1 MTAPT
6 IPLRRPGRLAA
17 TLPKV
22 TLAGVSSWGGAA
34 ATVVGAVV
42 LLGWWLNADTLK
54 SLWPGLLTMKANTAV
69 CFLLMGTGVVALARP
84 ASAGHHRL
92 LGTALVATAA
102 GLAAATL
109 SQYLTGRDLGIDQ
122 LLFREPAGQIGTVVA
137 GRMAPLTGVCFLL
150 LAVAALVRN
159 RAPRLILFL
168 SGAALALA
176 ALNWFDFVFDA
187 QAPTFLAGY
196 TQMALNTALTIG
208 VLGIATIGLLGAADP
223 FRSLTGPSS
232 TGVLFRRL
240 LVISVAAPIL
250 MAVLRLQG
258 QRLGWYDTGYGISLM
273 LVGIIGLGT
282 VAVLKLAGAARA
294 EETKRQA
301 AELERDRFFELSL
314 DLLVVF
320 HADGRFQKVNQ
331 SWERLMGYPDGALI
345 GRSLFDLLHP
355 DDHERTIAAA
365 QRPFVEGEEVTGFEN
380 RYRHADGTYR
390 WLEWMSR
397 MSPDLT
403 VAYAVARDVSD
414 RRRSDDRRRR
424 REQGLEARNTT
435 LTERA
440 IRDPLTGLHN
450 RRFFDEA
457 VPRLE
462 RSWRRTHTAAEPT
475 PVSVILF
482 DLDHFG
488 KINKQH
494 GHQVGDAV
502 LRAFGQMLRERFRGN
517 DLVARYG
524 GEEFVA
530 ILIGATSADAVRIA
544 EGIRVDVEAA
554 SISAGTERP
563 LQVTVSAGC
572 AQVGDDWSTATAL
585 TLADL
590 WLSQAKRAGRNQVI
604 GLSSDPGTS
613 R

>member
-6 IPLRRPGRLAA
+6 IPWRRPRMPAAA
-17 TLPKV
+17 TLPMPK
-22 TLAGVSSWGGAA
+22 LAGVSSWGGAA
-34 ATVVGAVV
+34 ATVVGAIV
-42 LLGWWLNADTLK
+42 LLGWLLDVDTLK

-84 ASAGHHRL
+84 AIVGPHRL
-92 LGTALVATAA
+92 LGTALIAAAA
-102 GLAAATL
+102 GLAAVTL

-122 LLFREPAGQIGTVVA
+122 FLFREPAGQIGTVVA

-159 RAPRLILFL
+159 RAPRLVLFL
-168 SGAALALA
+168 GGAALALA
-176 ALNWFDFVFDA
+176 ALNVFDFVFDA
-187 QAPTFLAGY
+187 QAPTFLAAS
-196 TQMALNTALTIG
+196 TQMALSTALTIG
-208 VLGIATIGLLGAADP
+208 VLAIATIGLLGAADP
-223 FRSLTGPSS
+223 FKSLTGPSS

-240 LVISVAAPIL
+240 LVIFVAAPIL

-258 QRLGWYDTGYGISLM
+258 QRLGLYDTSYGISLM
-273 LVGIIGLGT
+273 LVGTIGLGL
-282 VAVLKLAGAARA
+282 VAILKLAGSARA
-294 EETKRQA
+294 EEAKRQR

-314 DLLVVF
+314 DLLAVF
-320 HADGRFQKVNQ
+320 DADGRFQKVNQ

-345 GRSLFDLLHP
+345 GRSMFDLLHP
-355 DDHERTIAAA
+355 DDHELTNAAA
-365 QRPFVEGEEVTGFEN
+365 QRHFVEGERVNGFEN

-403 VAYAVARDVSD
+403 VAYAVGRDVSE
-414 RRRSDDRRRR
+414 RRQSDDRRRR
-424 REQGLEARNTT
+424 REQLLEARNNA
-435 LTERA
+435 LSERA
-440 IRDPLTGLHN
+440 VRDPLTGLHN
-450 RRFFDEA
+450 RRYFDES

-462 RSWRRTHTAAEPT
+462 RSWRRTNNAAEPT

-488 KINKQH
+488 TINKQH

-502 LRAFGQMLRERFRGN
+502 LREFGQMLRERFRGN

-530 ILIGATSADAVRIA
+530 ILIGATSADAVRVA
-544 EGIRVDVEAA
+544 EGMRVAFEAV
-554 SISAGTERP
+554 SIDAGTGSP
-563 LQVTVSAGC
+563 LRVTVSAGC
-572 AQVGDDWSTATAL
+572 AQIGDDGSTANAL

-604 GLSSDPGTS
+604 GL
-613 R
+613 